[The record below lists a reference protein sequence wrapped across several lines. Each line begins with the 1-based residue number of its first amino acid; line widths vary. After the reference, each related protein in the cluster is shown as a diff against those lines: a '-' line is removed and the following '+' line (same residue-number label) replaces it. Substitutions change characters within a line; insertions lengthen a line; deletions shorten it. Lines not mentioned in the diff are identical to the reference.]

1 MIDIGILLTTT
12 QSTRNILLPGFS
24 GDFWL
29 GGRKIRGQGYP
40 PQRIAADLMLWEPGQ
55 LAHGGDC
62 LQMIARSDGKVRWD
76 DHGCSNLKHFIC
88 EKA

>member
-1 MIDIGILLTTT
+1 MVPDCWSLI
-12 QSTRNILLPGFS
+12 SSGFS

-29 GGRKIRGQGYP
+29 GGRKIGGQWYWMTSPP

-55 LAHGGDC
+55 PAHGGDC

-76 DHGCSNLKHFIC
+76 DHGCENLKHFIC